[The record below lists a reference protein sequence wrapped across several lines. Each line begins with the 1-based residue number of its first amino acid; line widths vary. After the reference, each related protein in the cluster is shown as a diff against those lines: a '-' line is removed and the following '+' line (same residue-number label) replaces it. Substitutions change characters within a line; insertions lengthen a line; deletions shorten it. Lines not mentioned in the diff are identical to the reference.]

1 MLASGDHFM
10 TRCCLVLFFTVATS
24 FAQTKEPSDAWLM
37 QNYRFAPPPAPGE
50 IRPVSPALGQL
61 QEIQNTTLNI
71 LRKANFDG
79 DYEAALAAASQATA
93 TAQLIG
99 ALTGEFKPPMAP
111 TQHPA
116 VEQHQNSDEAPHY
129 LIAFKDDTVVTA
141 TEVWADRLM
150 LHYRTTQG
158 AHEQVRLDRVD
169 WKTSEELNRRDK
181 EEVPVRSV
189 QARLPH

>member
-1 MLASGDHFM
+1 M
-10 TRCCLVLFFTVATS
+10 TRCCIVLFCTAVIS
-24 FAQTKEPSDAWLM
+24 LAQTKEPSDAWLM

-50 IRPVSPALGQL
+50 IKPVSPTLGQL

-79 DYEAALAAASQATA
+79 DYEAALAAAAQATA

-99 ALTGEFKPPMAP
+99 ALTGEFKPLMPP
-111 TQHPA
+111 QQRPA
-116 VEQHQNSDEAPHY
+116 VEERKKQDEAPTY
-129 LIAFKDDTVVTA
+129 LIALKDNTVQAA

-150 LHYRTTQG
+150 LHYRTPQG

-169 WKTSEELNRRDK
+169 WKVSEELNRRRK

-189 QARLPH
+189 QRGYRSDGF